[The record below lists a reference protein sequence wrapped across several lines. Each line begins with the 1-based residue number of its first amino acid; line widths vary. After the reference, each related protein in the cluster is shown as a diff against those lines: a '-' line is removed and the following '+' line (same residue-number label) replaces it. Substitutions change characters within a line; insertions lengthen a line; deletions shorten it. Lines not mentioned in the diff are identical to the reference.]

1 MIKKIIFIFIF
12 SLTVYG
18 CGYTPIYSLK
28 NNKAQFKIESISFK
42 EGDNILNNY
51 LNIYLKR
58 YSVIEKDLKFFLS
71 IKTEYQK
78 LTISKDT
85 TGKATEYELV
95 ADVKTSV
102 THNGLIVKEFSIVER
117 LIIDNNNNQFEESSY
132 ERTIK
137 QNFASSIAEKLIMR
151 LTDIQITSDGLTDI
165 QITSD
170 K

>member
-1 MIKKIIFIFIF
+1 MN
-12 SLTVYG
+12 
-18 CGYTPIYSLK
+18 SLK

-42 EGDNILNNY
+42 QGDNILNNY

-58 YSVIEKDLKFFLS
+58 YSIIEKDLKFFLS
-71 IKTEYQK
+71 IEAEYQK
-78 LTISKDT
+78 LTISRDT

-95 ADVKTSV
+95 ADVKTIV
-102 THNGLIVKEFSIVER
+102 THNNLIVKEFSLVEK
-117 LIIDNNNNQFEESSY
+117 LIIENNNNQFAESSY